1 MSLCEIMFGNTKKRY
16 FQFIDFVTIESK
28 KKLKPFISE
37 LENSIFSYNLI
48 KKKAF
53 ATKRVLLVKITFKM
67 EYAQ

>member
-1 MSLCEIMFGNTKKRY
+1 MFGITKKRY